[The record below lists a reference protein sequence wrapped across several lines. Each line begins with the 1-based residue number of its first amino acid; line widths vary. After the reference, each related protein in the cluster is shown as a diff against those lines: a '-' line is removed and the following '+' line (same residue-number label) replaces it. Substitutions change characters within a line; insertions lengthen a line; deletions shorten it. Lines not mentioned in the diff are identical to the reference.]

1 MITKTNRA
9 ILLAR
14 KHVAKN
20 QANESSARFCLAEAL
35 NAVERDDYGAAH
47 KWAVKSLTHSVGIFH
62 PDHTAAA

>member
-9 ILLAR
+9 IILAR

-35 NAVERDDYGAAH
+35 NAVERDDYIAAH
-47 KWAVKSLTHSVGIFH
+47 KWAVKSLAYSVGIFH

>member
-9 ILLAR
+9 IILAR

-35 NAVERDDYGAAH
+35 NAVERDDYIAAH
-47 KWAVKSLTHSVGIFH
+47 KWAVKSLAYSVGIFH
-62 PDHTAAA
+62 SDHTAAV